1 MNDCPMKVT
10 EMYSVSF
17 TMKGSVICSLR
28 DKHCERKDFRDRS
41 CQRVMRK
48 LEVRAVF

>member
-28 DKHCERKDFRDRS
+28 DKHCERPIATAKHGS
-41 CQRVMRK
+41 
-48 LEVRAVF
+48 